1 MKTKIM
7 RIVSISLILFLLA
20 GVLHLSPMAFAK
32 QTNKS
37 NEDTATIHGVV
48 TVAINSEVSIA
59 LPADVR
65 AGDTI
70 SGTVMVSQAQNNDT
84 LEGAVF
90 EVEGKK
96 YQLRNRILT
105 FVVPAVVGAG
115 LPIILKN
122 RSGRE
127 VGRKEIPVNQNSGLT
142 GNIPTQLGNFA
153 PPRAGQTGQII
164 SIPGNCDGVADTTN
178 FNFVSASNAAQTFTS
193 FAESPRETFA
203 KLLSN
208 IQAGQG
214 MLTIDENGVQEQ
226 FKFNALSVRLSA
238 DKLHL
243 NRGESTPYKAEVSG
257 LEGMQDYDGEVKLT
271 LKNLSPQVVRFSGS
285 PSVKSS
291 GKNVRAKL
299 IENTQNII
307 SFIIFFKNGDGK
319 PMSLTVKDD
328 SNYPVPTESIS
339 MNFTGTLTGISVG
352 GFSINALLNCK
363 AGDEPETPRDWVRRI
378 AELKRQAA
386 NRTSNTDLQKELRNN
401 AEYLEN
407 TANNKDNWDKDDKPK
422 NNEKFK
428 KFMEDEKEKL
438 EKAKKKA
445 DTDGT
450 AEKIGEAMDAVD
462 SAAESAGVELD
473 EE

>member
-1 MKTKIM
+1 MKTKTTQ
-7 RIVSISLILFLLA
+7 IVSISLILFLFA
-20 GVLHLSPMAFAK
+20 GVMRLPTAFAK
-32 QTNKS
+32 QSDKT
-37 NEDTATIHGVV
+37 NEDIAVIQGTV
-48 TVAINSEVSIA
+48 TVAINPEVKMT
-59 LPADVR
+59 LPADMR

-70 SGTVMVSQAQNNDT
+70 SGTVDETRAHNNDT

-90 EVEGKK
+90 EVEGKE
-96 YQLRNRILT
+96 YQLSKNRILT
-105 FVVPAVVGAG
+105 FVVPAVVGTA
-115 LPIILKN
+115 LLIILKN
-122 RSGRE
+122 RSGN
-127 VGRKEIPVNQNSGLT
+127 VIGRKEIPVNQNSGLT

-178 FNFVSASNAAQTFTS
+178 FNFVSAPNAAQTFTS

-208 IQAGQG
+208 IQSGPG
-214 MLTIDENGVQEQ
+214 ILTIDENGVQEQ

-257 LEGMQDYDGEVKLT
+257 LEGMQDYDGDVKLT

-285 PSVKSS
+285 PSIKSS
-291 GKNVRAKL
+291 NKNVQAKL
-299 IENTQNII
+299 IEHTQNII

-352 GFSINALLNCK
+352 TFSIHALLNCK
-363 AGDEPETPRDWVRRI
+363 AGDEPETPRDWLRRI

-386 NRTSNTDLQKELRNN
+386 NRTSNTDLQKELRKN

-407 TANNKDNWDKDDKPK
+407 TADNKDNWDKDGQPK
-422 NNEKFK
+422 NKEKFK
-428 KFMEDEKEKL
+428 KFLEDEKEKL

-462 SAAESAGVELD
+462 KAAESAGVELD
-473 EE
+473 ED